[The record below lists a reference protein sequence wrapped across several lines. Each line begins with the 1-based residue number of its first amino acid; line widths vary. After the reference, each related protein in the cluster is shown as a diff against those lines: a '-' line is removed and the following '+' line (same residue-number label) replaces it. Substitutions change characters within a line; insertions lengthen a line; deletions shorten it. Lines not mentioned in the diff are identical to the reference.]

1 MGRGL
6 HRGRGRWSIGRDGAS
21 QATHAPA
28 LYDKLVQIVLP
39 LYYKQPERWRW
50 MIKRA
55 IGQIAYRFNS
65 QRMMRRYAAEA
76 YLR

>member
-1 MGRGL
+1 LAAVGSTIRRSGHPPGFAQTL
-6 HRGRGRWSIGRDGAS
+6 RRRDAACS
-21 QATHAPA
+21 
-28 LYDKLVQIVLP
+28 
-39 LYYKQPERWRW
+39 
-50 MIKRA
+50 RA